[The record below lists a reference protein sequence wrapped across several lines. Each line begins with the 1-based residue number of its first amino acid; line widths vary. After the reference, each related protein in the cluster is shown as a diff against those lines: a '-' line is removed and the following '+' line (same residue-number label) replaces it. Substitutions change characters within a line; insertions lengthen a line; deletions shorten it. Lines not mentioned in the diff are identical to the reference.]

1 MIKMN
6 VKFYKMNKETFMTK
20 RIALIGAAGSG
31 KSTLAAELF
40 VELKKQGKNVELISE
55 WVRSDI
61 HLHGPLQS
69 IWEQFR
75 TRMHQKELEDA
86 VPNNVEYIIT
96 DSGTLTP
103 YFYAC
108 LYANNKDDR
117 QRLVMQDMHKWF
129 LDDLYLRRYDYVF
142 FLPTTETYKVK
153 PDMLED
159 GTRFQTSEEID
170 TLEMHM
176 SLMFGRLHNLD
187 NVYVLDSPLN
197 DRCQKVIQN
206 IA

>member
-1 MIKMN
+1 MSSVI
-6 VKFYKMNKETFMTK
+6 FNKNQKELGMTK

-31 KSTLAAELF
+31 KSTLAAEIF
-40 VELKKQGKNVELISE
+40 VELKKMGKNVELISE

-75 TRMHQKELEDA
+75 TKYHQEELENA
-86 VPNNVEYIIT
+86 VPENVEYIIT

-108 LYANNKDDR
+108 LYAENTDSR
-117 QRLVMQDMHKWF
+117 QRLVLQDMHKML

-142 FLPTTETYKVK
+142 WLPVTETYKAK
-153 PDMLED
+153 PDMLQD
-159 GTRFQTSEEID
+159 GTRFQTEYEIE
-170 TLEMHM
+170 TLDMHM
-176 SLMFGRLHNLD
+176 QLVFARLHKLD
-187 NVYVLDSPLN
+187 NVHILDSSLDQRPKEVL
-197 DRCQKVIQN
+197 KI
-206 IA
+206 IT

>member
-1 MIKMN
+1 
-6 VKFYKMNKETFMTK
+6 MTK

-31 KSTLAAELF
+31 KSTLAAEIF
-40 VELKKQGKNVELISE
+40 VELKKDGKNAELISE

-61 HLHGPLQS
+61 HLHGPLET

-108 LYANNKDDR
+108 LYADNTDSR

-142 FLPTTETYKVK
+142 WLPTSETYKIK

-159 GTRFQTSEEID
+159 GTRFQTPEEID

-176 SLMFGRLHNLD
+176 SLMFGRLHKLD
-187 NVYVLDSPLN
+187 NVYVLDVPLAE
-197 DRCQKVIQN
+197 RWRKVLEI

>member
-1 MIKMN
+1 MAM
-6 VKFYKMNKETFMTK
+6 TTK
-20 RIALIGAAGSG
+20 RITLIGAPGSG
-31 KSTLAAELF
+31 KSTLAAEVF

-55 WVRSDI
+55 WVRSDV
-61 HLHGPLQS
+61 HLNGPLQS

-75 TRMHQKELEDA
+75 TRSHQAELEDA
-86 VPNNVEYIIT
+86 VPKNVEYIIT

-108 LYANNKDDR
+108 LYANNKDAR
-117 QRLVMQDMHKWF
+117 QRLVMHDMYKWF

-142 FLPTTETYKVK
+142 FLPISEAYKAN

-159 GTRFQTSEEID
+159 GTRFQTRDEID

-176 SLMFGRLHNLD
+176 TLMFARLHQLD
-187 NVYVLDSPLN
+187 NVYVVDVPLRERVN
-197 DRCQKVIQN
+197 YVLETMP
-206 IA
+206 